1 METAR
6 ESEVMRKV
14 TYEALDERLGAV
26 LSMRGRPLSGLAVAL
41 VDGGKI
47 VHEGYW
53 GARRFLYGERTNAGE
68 PSPEGETVGCE
79 PVDKDTRWRVAS
91 LSKPFTALGALRLVE
106 LGKLD
111 LDADVS
117 ECLGYPLRNPAFPD
131 APINLRMLLSHTSS
145 LRDAEY
151 YFPPLSHGLW
161 ELFLPGGRHYEGG
174 IHYAKPIPGGDLAP
188 GVRYAYCNLGYAVV
202 GEMIEKASGQRFDLY
217 MQDLIFGPLG
227 IDGGFNPLLVSD
239 RHFPDICPIYRKQKS
254 EGEPW
259 DPEGPWYPQTDNFCG
274 VRPALPV
281 RVPEGEAVSPGV
293 TSANIAGLVPK
304 GDRIVPGADPASGGM
319 STPGGGRA
327 LSLADYEIGTN
338 GSLFS
343 PQGGMRISAHD
354 LARLMMLFIDG
365 GVGSLESGERKRLF
379 MPASIDAMV
388 RPAWWRDDTRR
399 GDTRREDTRRVATIR
414 GATSGNY
421 DPAEET
427 GPRTWEFGLGLY
439 RGEGPD
445 GGPGLWG
452 HHGDAYGFLGGMFFD
467 RERRSGYV
475 YLIGGTGADPE
486 RNRGTH
492 SRLSVWEEKIRSLI
506 EEALSL

>member
-14 TYEALDERLGAV
+14 PYETLDEGLGAV

-41 VDGGKI
+41 VDRGKI

-53 GARRFLYGERTNAGE
+53 GARRFLCGEQSGARKSSCGDEAAGF
-68 PSPEGETVGCE
+68 E
-79 PVDKDTRWRVAS
+79 PVDRETRWRAAS
-91 LSKPFTALGALRLVE
+91 LSKPFTALGALHLVE

-111 LDADVS
+111 PDADVS
-117 ECLGYPLRNPAFPD
+117 ECLGYPLRNPAFPG
-131 APINLRMLLSHTSS
+131 AVISLRMLLSHTSS

-161 ELFLPGGRHYEGG
+161 ELFLPAGRHYEGG
-174 IHYAKPIPGGDLAP
+174 IHYAKPIPGRNLSP
-188 GVRYAYCNLGYAVV
+188 GACYAYCNLGYALV

-217 MQDLIFGPLG
+217 MQDTIFGPLG

-239 RHFPDICPIYRKQKS
+239 RHFPDICPIYRTRKS
-254 EGEPW
+254 EDEPW
-259 DPEGPWYPQTDNFCG
+259 DPEGPWYPQTDNFDG

-281 RVPEGEAVSPGV
+281 RLPEAEAAGAGIVPVYG
-293 TSANIAGLVPK
+293 AGLA
-304 GDRIVPGADPASGGM
+304 PGAAGTISCTDATSGDMPAQA
-319 STPGGGRA
+319 GGRT

-365 GVGSLESGERKRLF
+365 GVGSLENGDRKRLF
-379 MPASIDAMV
+379 MPASIDAMM
-388 RPAWWRDDTRR
+388 RPLWRRE
-399 GDTRREDTRRVATIR
+399 DTRREDTRREDTR
-414 GATSGNY
+414 REDTCGNC
-421 DPAEET
+421 DPAEEAM
-427 GPRTWEFGLGLY
+427 PRIWEFGLGLY

-475 YLIGGTGADPE
+475 YLIGGTGANPE
-486 RNRGTH
+486 LNRGAH
-492 SRLSVWEEKIRSLI
+492 SRLSIWEEKIRSLI